1 MTEEARHLII
11 SAVTLA
17 RLILYWRTGR
27 RSRKPHP

>member
-17 RLILYWRTGR
+17 LLCLYGFIAYRQR
-27 RSRKPHP
+27 HP